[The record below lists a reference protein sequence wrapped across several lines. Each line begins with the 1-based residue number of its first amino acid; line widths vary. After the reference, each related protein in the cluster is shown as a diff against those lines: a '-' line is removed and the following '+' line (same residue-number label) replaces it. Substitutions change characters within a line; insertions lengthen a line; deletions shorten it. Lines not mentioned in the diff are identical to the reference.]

1 MVARPLHIQSKPG
14 IKRDGTVFEG
24 DFYVD
29 GQWVRFQRGLPRKM
43 WGYRH
48 VTNGFSGLSRGMYTY
63 PLNGLLYTTS
73 GSSGLL
79 QSMTIDSSGIG
90 SAVFDRTPSALVASP
105 NNMWSLDAI
114 FDTATAGTA
123 LIAHAATN
131 LNDIASAANFQ
142 IYGGDI
148 SVNTA
153 LAPLGGSSPSV
164 SGGIMA
170 LAPYLVAYGN
180 NGFVAWSAPG
190 DPTNWTT
197 GSGGGAAYVT
207 AQKIVAGIVTR
218 GGSTNS
224 PSALLFSLDSVI
236 RMSFIGSTGAGVNPT
251 FSFDTLSDMSS
262 ILSSQSVIEY
272 DGIYYWVGL
281 DRFLSYNGVV
291 REVPNNLNLNFFF
304 DNLNYAQRQKVFA
317 TKVPRFGEIWWCYPS
332 GDSTECDR
340 AVIYNVR
347 EQTWYDTILPN
358 GGRSN
363 GQFARV
369 FQYPLMMGVTTD
381 KAVSTLGTLVGG
393 STYTNGT
400 YYNVATINTSSING
414 SGATFNVTVSGNA
427 VTSVTLV
434 SGGTGYSVGDV
445 LTVSSALIGGTGT
458 GFTINVASLTGYSLW
473 QHEYG
478 VDELNGSTVNPIESY
493 FETGDISVAAAEQ
506 SLNKSLRITLIEPD
520 FVQSGPMTVSIAGR
534 ANARAAE
541 ITSEEMMYPDVQSI
555 TSPPEQVVFFK
566 TIRREMRFK
575 FRSNVVGGDYQMGLC
590 LAHVENA
597 DGTLLGAVA
606 SS

>member
-1 MVARPLHIQSKPG
+1 MASRPLHIQSKPG

-43 WGYRH
+43 GGYRH
-48 VTNGFSGLSRGMYTY
+48 ITSGFSGLSRGMYTY
-63 PLNGLLYTTS
+63 PLNNLLYTTS

-79 QSMTIDSSGIG
+79 ESMTVDSSGIG
-90 SAVFDRTPSALVASP
+90 SAVYDRTPSALVVNA

-131 LNDIASAANFQ
+131 LNDIASSSNFQ

-153 LAPLGGSSPSV
+153 LSPLGGTSPSV

-170 LAPYLVAYGN
+170 LSPYLVAYGN
-180 NGFVAWSAPG
+180 NGYVAWSAPG
-190 DPTNWTT
+190 DPTDWTT
-197 GSGGGAAYVT
+197 ASGGGAAYVT

-236 RMSFIGSTGAGVNPT
+236 LMSFIGSTGAGSNPT
-251 FSFDTLSDMSS
+251 FSFNTISDMSS

-272 DGIYYWVGL
+272 DGIYYWCGL

-304 DNLNYAQRQKVFA
+304 DNLNYSQRQKVFA

-332 GDSTECDR
+332 GSSTECDR

-347 EQTWYDTILPN
+347 EQTWYDTVLPN

-369 FQYPLMMGVTTD
+369 FQYPVMIGTTTD
-381 KAVSTLGTLVGG
+381 NAVSSLGTLVGG

-400 YYNVATINTSSING
+400 YYNVATINSSSING
-414 SGATFNVTVSGNA
+414 SGATVNVTVSGNT

-458 GFTINVASLTGYSLW
+458 GFTINVATLTGYSLW

-478 VDELNGSTVNPIESY
+478 VNELNGSFINPIDSY
-493 FETGDISVAAAEQ
+493 FETSDISVAAAEQ
-506 SLNKSLRITLIEPD
+506 SQNKSLRITLIEPD
-520 FVQSGPMTVSIAGR
+520 FVQSGPMTVSVSGR
-534 ANARAAE
+534 SNARSAE
-541 ITSEEMMYPDVQSI
+541 ITSEEMMFPDVPSI

-575 FRSNVVGGDYQMGLC
+575 FRSNVIDGDYQMGLC
-590 LAHVENA
+590 LAHVEPA
-597 DGTLLGAVA
+597 DGTLLGAVQ
-606 SS
+606 S